1 MKQELSSRREDVKAD
16 AAGVLYRK
24 RFSLDRAP
32 THSIGRVTR
41 YCFLPI
47 RRAQLLETILTSGEL
62 VSAISLM
69 SQSPGSREKIIIV
82 PLLASASARHVRLA
96 VGILIAYHMSPW
108 MLVKTPEGFWV
119 AGIRF
124 SSSRIAVSE
133 THEPDC

>member
-47 RRAQLLETILTSGEL
+47 RRAPLLETILTSGEL
-62 VSAISLM
+62 VSAISVIFTTCAALGHVN
-69 SQSPGSREKIIIV
+69 PGRTKIIIV
-82 PLLASASARHVRLA
+82 PLLASASARHVRLT
-96 VGILIAYHMSPW
+96 VGILIAYHESPW
-108 MLVKTPEGFWV
+108 MLVKAPEAF
-119 AGIRF
+119 
-124 SSSRIAVSE
+124 
-133 THEPDC
+133 